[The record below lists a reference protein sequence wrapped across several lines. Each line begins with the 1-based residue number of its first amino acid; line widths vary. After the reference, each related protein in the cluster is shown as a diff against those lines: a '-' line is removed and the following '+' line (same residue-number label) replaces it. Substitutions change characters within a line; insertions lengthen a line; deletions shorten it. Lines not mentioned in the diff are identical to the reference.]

1 MYQLWPFVDKMVQQI
16 LKEKVEPK
24 LQEKLPG
31 IISSLYFEK
40 IHLGDQVRFTY
51 YFTFHISNFLKVL
64 IYSFY
69 F

>member
-1 MYQLWPFVDKMVQQI
+1 MFQLWPFVDKMVQQI

-40 IHLGDQVRFTY
+40 IHLGDQVRFA
-51 YFTFHISNFLKVL
+51 I
-64 IYSFY
+64 
-69 F
+69 